1 MITIHTAIY
10 SNSIPSDYFAKFGIK
25 AAYLHG
31 KPTLEGILSVECQ
44 LNVNCAYLYEYG
56 CVFDKDVYIFTL
68 SDSINKYRDRIV
80 LKSMII
86 MIL

>member
-10 SNSIPSDYFAKFGIK
+10 SNSILSDYFARFRIT

-44 LNVNCAYLYEYG
+44 LNVNCA
-56 CVFDKDVYIFTL
+56 L
-68 SDSINKYRDRIV
+68 SV
-80 LKSMII
+80 
-86 MIL
+86 